1 MEPAAGYGGMKLL
14 GKGLR
19 RNSAVALLC
28 AAVIAIALGA
38 CSSDGADSSEVMS
51 CPAIEPPGPLPDSP
65 PALPYIFQG
74 NYYIDGE
81 PGPGGVK
88 IWAQMARSRSN
99 PSETF
104 DDGRYFNVIVGP
116 LHPDDYDTPF
126 VFCIGEP
133 DGDSVMA
140 SSTPIPYEQKGTFH
154 TLEDLRVDFPRLP

>member
-1 MEPAAGYGGMKLL
+1 MTMRGMKLRWS
-14 GKGLR
+14 K
-19 RNSAVALLC
+19 AVVALLC
-28 AAVIAIALGA
+28 AAVVAIALAA
-38 CSSDGADSSEVMS
+38 CSSDGAEVES
-51 CPAIEPPGPLPDSP
+51 CPAINPVDSLSDSP

-74 NYYIDGE
+74 TYYVDGE

-104 DDGRYFNVIVGP
+104 DDGRYFNIIVGP
-116 LHPDDYDTPF
+116 LSPEDFDAPF

>member
-1 MEPAAGYGGMKLL
+1 MTMRGKKL
-14 GKGLR
+14 R
-19 RNSAVALLC
+19 WRNVASVLVC
-28 AAVIAIALGA
+28 AAVIAVALAA
-38 CSSDGADSSEVMS
+38 CSSEGAEVES
-51 CPAIEPPGPLPDSP
+51 CPAINPVDSLSDSP

-74 NYYIDGE
+74 TYYVDGE

-104 DDGRYFNVIVGP
+104 DDGRYFNIIVGP
-116 LHPDDYDTPF
+116 LSPEDFDTPF

-133 DGDSVMA
+133 GGDSVMA

-154 TLEDLRVDFPRLP
+154 TLEDLRVDFARLP

>member
-1 MEPAAGYGGMKLL
+1 MTMRGKKLRW
-14 GKGLR
+14 GK
-19 RNSAVALLC
+19 SASALVC
-28 AAVIAIALGA
+28 AAVVAMALAA
-38 CSSDGADSSEVMS
+38 CSSDGADDAEVKS
-51 CPAIEPPGPLPDSP
+51 CPAINPVESLSDSP

-74 NYYIDGE
+74 TYYVDGE

-104 DDGRYFNVIVGP
+104 DDGRYFNIIIGP
-116 LHPDDYDTPF
+116 LSPEDFDTPF